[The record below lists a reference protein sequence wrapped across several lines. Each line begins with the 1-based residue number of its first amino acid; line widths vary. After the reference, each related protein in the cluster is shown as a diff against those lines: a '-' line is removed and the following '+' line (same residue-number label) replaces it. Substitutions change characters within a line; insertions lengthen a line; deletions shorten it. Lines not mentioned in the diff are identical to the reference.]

1 MAINYF
7 INQVQIVCK
16 CFDPKIMKFD
26 QLWLKIVHTV

>member
-16 CFDPKIMKFD
+16 CFDPKIMKFG
-26 QLWLKIVHTV
+26 QLMA